1 MVRLPR
7 TSSTPPLRPRE
18 GFVLKRAALLFALG
32 VFALIAQGALARA
45 VPPPFCPDLAF
56 LVVVGIGS
64 CWRGLTSGL
73 VLSAALG
80 YVADLYSGSL
90 FGQTA
95 LLRVVA
101 FSSALLASR
110 QLNLKGG
117 LPLMLFTAALT
128 FGCGLLSHGLSSAY
142 VGGAG
147 FGLTGIGS
155 LLVHS
160 AINALTAPAV
170 LGLVRRIALWA
181 GDEAGGRPLH
191 VDSLRGQA

>member
-1 MVRLPR
+1 M
-7 TSSTPPLRPRE
+7 
-18 GFVLKRAALLFALG
+18 KRVALLGAIG
-32 VFALIAQGALARA
+32 VLALIAQGALARA
-45 VPPPFCPDLAF
+45 VAPPFCPDLGF

-64 CWRGLTSGL
+64 CWRGRTSGL

-80 YVADLYSGSL
+80 WAADLYSGSL

-95 LLRVVA
+95 LLRIVA

-128 FGCGLLSHGLSSAY
+128 VVCGLLSQGLSAAY
-142 VGGAG
+142 VDAAPLGLGG
-147 FGLTGIGS
+147 FGA
-155 LLVHS
+155 LLVH
-160 AINALTAPAV
+160 AAVNAVVAPAV
-170 LGLVRRIALWA
+170 LGLVRRAVLWA

-191 VDSLRGQA
+191 VDPLGGPA